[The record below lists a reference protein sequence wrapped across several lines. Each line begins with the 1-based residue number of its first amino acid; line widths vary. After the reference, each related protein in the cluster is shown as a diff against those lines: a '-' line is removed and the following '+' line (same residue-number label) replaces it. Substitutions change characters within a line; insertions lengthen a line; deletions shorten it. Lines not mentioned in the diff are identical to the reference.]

1 MNAKT
6 IVFIHGMYMTP
17 LCWEHWVAYFAAK
30 GYTCLAPAWP
40 GRDRPIAQLR
50 AAHPDPELG
59 KLTLSAVLDHLAG
72 VIQALPEKPILIG
85 HSMGALAAQLLTQRG
100 LAAACVAIDSAP
112 PLGVLTVSWPFV
124 KSNWPH
130 ITPFVSHA
138 KPIQMTFERFQY
150 TFVNSLPLEEQRA
163 AFERYVVPE
172 SRRVPVESLTFTARV
187 DFKKEHAP
195 LLLIAGGND
204 HLIPAALNKSNYNK
218 YRKSSSPVAYKE
230 FPGRTHFI
238 IGQEAWKEVAD
249 YTASWLKNLS

>member
-1 MNAKT
+1 MKSKT

-17 LCWEHWVAYFAAK
+17 LCLEHWVAFFQAK

-40 GRDRPIAQLR
+40 GRDQSVAELR

-59 KLTLSAVLDHLAG
+59 KLTLSKVLDYLET
-72 VIQALPEKPILIG
+72 VIRALPEKPILIG
-85 HSMGALAAQLLTQRG
+85 HSMGALAAQVLTQRG

-112 PLGVLTVSWPFV
+112 PFGVFTISWPFL

-138 KPIQMTFERFQY
+138 KPIQMSFERFQY

-172 SRRVPVESLTFTARV
+172 SRLVPAESLTFTARI

-195 LLLIAGGND
+195 VLLIAGGND
-204 HLIPAALNKSNYNK
+204 HLIPAALNKINYNK
-218 YRKSSSPVAYKE
+218 YKESSSPVDYKE
-230 FPGRTHFI
+230 FHGRTHFI
-238 IGQEAWKEVAD
+238 IGQKGWEEVAD
-249 YTASWLKNLS
+249 YALRWLSDN